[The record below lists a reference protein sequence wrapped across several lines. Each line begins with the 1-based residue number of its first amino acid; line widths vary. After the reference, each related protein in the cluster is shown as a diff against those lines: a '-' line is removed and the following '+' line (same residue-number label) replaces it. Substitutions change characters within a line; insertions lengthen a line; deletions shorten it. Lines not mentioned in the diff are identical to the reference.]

1 MKIFERIMNH
11 RKRQESIEKRL
22 ARQTLEIYELR
33 RELAKMSTEIAR
45 LKAEQN
51 KQEEETHGREQ
62 KPSR

>member
-1 MKIFERIMNH
+1 MKIFEQIMNN

-33 RELAKMSTEIAR
+33 RELAKMSIEIAR
-45 LKAEQN
+45 LKAAHN

-62 KPSR
+62 